1 MKWHIDKK
9 LVGYIEEVGR
19 QATCKLRGHT
29 YVDPIR
35 YNYDPYWGERF
46 IRRAADE

>member
-1 MKWHIDKK
+1 MKWHIDKI

-19 QATCKLRGHT
+19 QATLRGHT